1 MADEWDA
8 LHRKYAALAESS
20 AGRDRSGR
28 MVQPQYGGGRQQ
40 PSAEGLYHYHQ
51 YRLTPTQR
59 VTPEHVEMQAHLP
72 MAPPLPSSA
81 AQDYSSAHRF
91 VPCVSPVEGQD
102 SQVDVRLLR

>member
-28 MVQPQYGGGRQQ
+28 IVQPQYGGGRQQ

-59 VTPEHVEMQAHLP
+59 VTPERVEMQAHLP